1 MNHTKTHSMKHSMKH
16 SMNHTKTH
24 NTMKTTKNR
33 RLCSK
38 EKDIQ
43 HQSDHASDSEQ
54 SKYSELLPF
63 KRAGRERANIWD
75 SIFISMLHATERDYD
90 SLQGYPRSTMLSL
103 LKKIDS
109 IESNMKSLSH
119 AAQLDYTRSKE
130 TIMTYIK
137 KGDFTKPCRE
147 GNALDS
153 IVDTLKQHT
162 HGEEH
167 VQESVRKKQKKTSH
181 IEDDTENIKK
191 KRGKARGK
199 EWDFLDDIDPRLYPF
214 VTKELKYRTKM
225 HGLVKIVQ
233 EYQHASDSIH
243 GNNDFKHGQHKCVT
257 TKLSLPIVL

>member
-1 MNHTKTHSMKHSMKH
+1 
-16 SMNHTKTH
+16 
-24 NTMKTTKNR
+24 MKTQHEPHKDTQHDENYKKSTPLLKR
-33 RLCSK
+33 
-38 EKDIQ
+38 KDIQ

-54 SKYSELLPF
+54 SKYSELLPL

-191 KRGKARGK
+191 KEEKHEAKNGIS
-199 EWDFLDDIDPRLYPF
+199 WMTL
-214 VTKELKYRTKM
+214 T
-225 HGLVKIVQ
+225 LVCIPLSQKNSSIVQ
-233 EYQHASDSIH
+233 KCIVLSKLCKNINMRPDSIH